1 MKRIIAIVLFIP
13 IIFSSCN
20 NGIIKSG
27 VSLNVNSLNT
37 AFSLKVK
44 DVIYSG
50 EMKSGENGIL
60 TLSLGSPDEVNGL
73 VITVNGNETVTQFD
87 KIRLSVSNE
96 DNAVSQLY
104 KAVEVLRTA
113 EDFTNTSDGYELK
126 NDDFS
131 AVLDSQGKLKW
142 LKVNNGEFYF
152 NN

>member
-1 MKRIIAIVLFIP
+1 MKRIIAIVLFIL
-13 IIFSSCN
+13 IIFSSCD

-27 VSLNVNSLNT
+27 VSLNINSLNT

-44 DVIYSG
+44 DVVYSG
-50 EMKSGENGIL
+50 EMKSDENGAL
-60 TLSLGSPDEVNGL
+60 TLMLTSPDDVNGL
-73 VITVNGNETVTQFD
+73 VISVNGNETVTQFD
-87 KIRLSVSNE
+87 KIRLPVSSE

-104 KAVEVLRTA
+104 KAVETLRTA
-113 EDFTNTSDGYELK
+113 KEFTHTPDGFELK

-131 AVLDSQGKLKW
+131 AVLDSQGNLIW

>member
-1 MKRIIAIVLFIP
+1 MKRIIATVLFIL
-13 IIFSSCN
+13 IIFSSCD

-44 DVIYSG
+44 DVVYSG
-50 EMKSGENGIL
+50 EMKVVENNIL
-60 TLSLGSPDEVNGL
+60 TLTFSSPEEVEGL
-73 VITVNGNETVTQFD
+73 IIAANSNETVTEFEN
-87 KIRLSVSNE
+87 ICLTATSE

-104 KAVEVLRTA
+104 KAVETLRTA
-113 EDFTNTSDGYELK
+113 KEFTHTPDGFELK

-131 AVLDSQGKLKW
+131 AVLDSQGNLKW
-142 LKVNNGEFYF
+142 MKVNNGEFYF

>member
-1 MKRIIAIVLFIP
+1 MKRIIATVLFIL
-13 IIFSSCN
+13 IIFSSCD

-44 DVIYSG
+44 DVVYSG
-50 EMKSGENGIL
+50 EIKSGENGAL
-60 TLSLGSPDEVNGL
+60 TMMLTSPDDVNGL
-73 VITVNGNETVTQFD
+73 VISVNGNETVTQFD
-87 KIRLSVSNE
+87 KIRLPVSS
-96 DNAVSQLY
+96 DNNAFSQLY
-104 KAVEVLRTA
+104 KAVEALRTA
-113 EDFTNTSDGYELK
+113 KDFTHTPDGFELR

-131 AVLDSQGKLKW
+131 VVLDSQGNLIW